1 MTRRRSRMN
10 FPSENHDR
18 WLVSYADFV
27 TLLFAFF
34 VLLFASS
41 RMDVAKVKALSRS
54 VNDAFQGRSRESA
67 QGTANDLERA
77 SEVLTR
83 ELANEIASG
92 KIGVA
97 MEPRGLVISLQES
110 AFFPSAS
117 DALLPAAV
125 PSLNT
130 IARVIGKLPN
140 AIRLEGHTD
149 SRPINNIR
157 FRSNWELAAARGIA
171 VLQSF
176 SEQHGIPAARLA
188 VVSYADTIP
197 KANNDLEEG
206 RAVNRRVDVTIL
218 NDQAS
223 KRESPDRSD
232 GRKNAGQR

>member
-1 MTRRRSRMN
+1 MDHS
-10 FPSENHDR
+10 SENHDR

-34 VLLFASS
+34 VLMFASS
-41 RMDVAKVKALSRS
+41 RMDAVKVKALSQS
-54 VNDAFQGRSRESA
+54 VNNAFQGRSTGSEPGTVNNLA
-67 QGTANDLERA
+67 QA

-97 MEPRGLVISLQES
+97 MESRGLVISLQES

-125 PSLNT
+125 PSINT

-140 AIRLEGHTD
+140 AVRLEGHTD
-149 SRPINNIR
+149 SKPISNIR
-157 FRSNWELAAARGIA
+157 FRNNWELAAARGIA

-176 SEQHGIPAARLA
+176 SEQHGISAARLA

-218 NDQAS
+218 NEQAS
-223 KRESPDRSD
+223 RRESPDRAD
-232 GRKNAGQR
+232 GQKNAFQR